1 MHITVLTI
9 FPQLIES
16 FINESILGRA
26 TEKGLVQ
33 VEVVDLRRF
42 TTDPHK
48 VVDDYPFGGGPGMVM
63 KPEPLAK
70 AINSLGRKE
79 HPRIYLT
86 PQGETFNQRMAKELA
101 DLPGML
107 LVSGRYRGIDE
118 RIRQNYID
126 REISLGDFILSGGEL
141 AALVIIEA
149 VVRLIPG
156 VLGNEES
163 LEAESFS
170 NGLLDSPQYTR
181 PREFEGDE
189 VPQVL
194 TSGDHGQIEA
204 WRRKQAL
211 KRTRE
216 RRPDILEES

>member
-16 FINESILGRA
+16 FIKESILGRA
-26 TEKGLVQ
+26 TEKELVQ

-42 TTDPHK
+42 TTDLHK

-70 AINSLGRKE
+70 AISSLSRKK
-79 HPRIYLT
+79 HPRIHLT

-107 LVSGRYRGIDE
+107 LVCGRYRGIDE

-181 PREFEGDE
+181 PREFEGNE

-194 TSGDHGQIEA
+194 ISGDHGQIEA

>member
-33 VEVVDLRRF
+33 VEAVDLRRF

-70 AINSLGRKE
+70 AISSLNRKE

-86 PQGETFNQRMAKELA
+86 PQGEPFNQRMAKELA

-107 LVSGRYRGIDE
+107 LVCGRYRGIDE

-170 NGLLDSPQYTR
+170 NGILDPPQYTR
-181 PREFEGDE
+181 PREFEGVE

>member
-16 FINESILGRA
+16 FIKESILGRA
-26 TEKGLVQ
+26 TEKELVQ

-70 AINSLGRKE
+70 AISSLSRKE

-181 PREFEGDE
+181 PREFEGNE

-194 TSGDHGQIEA
+194 ISGDHGQIEA
-204 WRRKQAL
+204 WRRNQAL
-211 KRTRE
+211 MRTRE

>member
-16 FINESILGRA
+16 FIKESILGRA
-26 TEKGLVQ
+26 TEKELVQ

-70 AINSLGRKE
+70 AISSLSRKE

-86 PQGETFNQRMAKELA
+86 PQGKTFSQLMAKELA

-170 NGLLDSPQYTR
+170 NGLLDSLQYTR
-181 PREFEGDE
+181 PREFEGNE

-194 TSGDHGQIEA
+194 ISGDHGQIKA
-204 WRRKQAL
+204 WRRNQAL